1 MESKPTSK
9 ELKELLNK
17 SKKMYTEVGGI
28 SSDGTAV
35 PVPEKKKVQYKRIQ
49 IIEADSSDDEEE
61 EEDSTLPFISG
72 MYKKTKNVEI
82 SVF

>member
-1 MESKPTSK
+1 
-9 ELKELLNK
+9 
-17 SKKMYTEVGGI
+17 MYTEVGGI

-72 MYKKTKNVEI
+72 MSKKRTSVEI

>member
-1 MESKPTSK
+1 
-9 ELKELLNK
+9 
-17 SKKMYTEVGGI
+17 MYTEVGGI

-72 MYKKTKNVEI
+72 MYEKANKCWDLSVLIQPFTYTSCNYCYKTYL
-82 SVF
+82 